1 MEKGMVVFAR
11 RNPYCTR
18 QKKKKKKKHENLW
31 SPGEKMRACECSY
44 VEELPEQTNHWKRD
58 NVSDVVL
65 LYFFSPYK
73 GPGEMIPS

>member
-1 MEKGMVVFAR
+1 
-11 RNPYCTR
+11 
-18 QKKKKKKKHENLW
+18 
-31 SPGEKMRACECSY
+31 MRACECSY